1 MIILSQSLEIEFK
14 NLLFKKEYEQIKTH
28 FQLDDSLFFLQV
40 NHYFDTPSFTLKEKG
55 SALRIRKKGNDYEL
69 TLKQPVKDGLL
80 ETNQL
85 LTEEQA
91 TLAMETNQIPNGSVT
106 DLMMAMNIEINQI
119 CFFGTLTTKRVEWE
133 YENGLLV
140 LDHSSY
146 LNIDDYELEY
156 EVSNRKQGQ
165 AHFIKLLTNLNIP
178 LRQTEN
184 KIKRFYLRKY
194 QQSK

>member
-1 MIILSQSLEIEFK
+1 MILLSQSLEIEFK
-14 NLLFKKEYEQIKTH
+14 NLLTKKEYEQIKTH

-40 NHYFDTPSFTLKEKG
+40 NHYFDTPSFALKEKG

-91 TLAMETNQIPNGSVT
+91 TLAMETNQIPKGPIT
-106 DLMMAMNIEINQI
+106 DLTTAMNIEINQI

-156 EVSNRKQGQ
+156 EVSNRDQGQ
-165 AHFIKLLTNLNIP
+165 AHFIKLLTDLDIP